1 MLTEKEIQL
10 AIAKAVWHDFI
21 CIPNL
26 SLGSSNGKNDSTSFY
41 DADLVLISDYIT
53 EVEISVSI
61 QDFRKSFV
69 RKFFHSCRHTKF
81 LYYAVS
87 ADIYNSYKREITDAA
102 TSVNAGLMVIYNR
115 SGKLKPI
122 VEIAAPI
129 FNSNAEKLPLDLKHR
144 YMRTGCM
151 KWFSGEFG

>member
-26 SLGSSNGKNDSTSFY
+26 FLGSSKLKSDYTGFY

-69 RKFFHSCRHTKF
+69 RKHFHSFCYTKF
-81 LYYAVS
+81 LYYAIS
-87 ADIYNSYKREITDAA
+87 ADIYNSYKREITDAV

-151 KWFSGEFG
+151 KWFSGDYG